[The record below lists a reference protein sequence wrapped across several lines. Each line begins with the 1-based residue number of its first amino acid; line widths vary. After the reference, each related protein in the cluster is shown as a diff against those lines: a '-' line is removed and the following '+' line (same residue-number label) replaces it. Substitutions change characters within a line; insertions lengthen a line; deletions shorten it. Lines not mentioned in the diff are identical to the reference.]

1 MRVGP
6 LCMKTCFKKLNAA
19 SMFGIGPTPNIL
31 FKSVVTIDDI
41 NMIFALFTFVR
52 IKFTNYVARYI
63 FLSFVLIF

>member
-1 MRVGP
+1 
-6 LCMKTCFKKLNAA
+6 MKTCFKKLNAA

-41 NMIFALFTFVR
+41 NMIFALLTFVR